1 MVRGDGELAAFAAAD
16 FVSVATAFGA
26 RKVYG
31 TGRREF
37 VEGDAMA
44 VRNDIG
50 TLSLG
55 NLVEIHS
62 NAGKADGLGWGG
74 ARIRGGQLL
83 DVKEIDAPNDGG
95 GDEE

>member
-1 MVRGDGELAAFAAAD
+1 MSGHGELAAFGAAD
-16 FVSVATAFGA
+16 FVRVATAFGA

-31 TGRREF
+31 AGRREF

-55 NLVEIHS
+55 ELVEIHS
-62 NAGKADGLGWGG
+62 NAGKADGLGWSSAGIG
-74 ARIRGGQLL
+74 GGQLL
-83 DVKEIDAPNDGG
+83 DVKEIDATHDGG

>member
-1 MVRGDGELAAFAAAD
+1 MVRGDRELAAFAAAD
-16 FVSVATAFGA
+16 FVRVATAFGA
-26 RKVYG
+26 REIYG